1 MKVIALT
8 SDKKTR
14 NYFKNIGVV
23 SSNNSSTF
31 LNDIL
36 EWINKQKVF
45 YTTKREDF
53 IDKEKNSTFF
63 SWLDCMRQTEYEDT
77 HINQLRALL
86 SIYDEHG
93 KDSLIHR
100 MIEKYC
106 EDKHYGFIS
115 TQTPNNDTTIYEVFP
130 HVEDIAKLF
139 IENATDENGIIDEEK
154 VPDTVI
160 IYAPDYDQYRRKNKN
175 KPKNIH

>member
-1 MKVIALT
+1 MKVITLT

-53 IDKEKNSTFF
+53 IDKEKNSPFF
-63 SWLDCMRQTEYEDT
+63 SWFDCLRQTEYEDT
-77 HINQLRALL
+77 HINQFRNLL
-86 SIYDEHG
+86 DIYDEHG
-93 KDSLIHR
+93 KDGLVHK

-115 TQTPNNDTTIYEVFP
+115 TQTPDNDTTLYKVFT
-130 HVEDIAKLF
+130 HIEDLAKLF
-139 IENATDENGIIDEEK
+139 IENATDSDGNINEDIIPE
-154 VPDTVI
+154 TVI
-160 IYAPDYDQYRRKNKN
+160 IYAPDFDKYKRDNKRKHKNKL
-175 KPKNIH
+175 